1 MWTGYL
7 DNRKKNQKLIDF
19 LAPYQVS
26 DIELAKKLLT
36 SDEYNFRILHTSGHA
51 SPEDIKKLYE
61 AVNPKQGLIPIH
73 TDSPEMFKELIPNG
87 IVILLD
93 DGKKLLI

>member
-36 SDEYNFRILHTSGHA
+36 PDEYNFRILHTSGHA

-73 TDSPEMFKELIPNG
+73 TDSPEMFKSIIPHGDIIILEDG
-87 IVILLD
+87 IKHMI
-93 DGKKLLI
+93 